1 MSPTIQ
7 LTPWKL
13 VILLC
18 GKCARKMDGGFG
30 PKGRDTLK
38 QALRTELT
46 ARGRRRDVRIIE
58 TRCLGI
64 CPKKA
69 VTAINAG
76 TPGVIVTV
84 KRRTAPDEA
93 LDLILEPLPDP
104 GGSGDG
110 GRIAD

>member
-1 MSPTIQ
+1 MIQ

-30 PKGRDTLK
+30 HKGRDTLK

-46 ARGRRRDVRIIE
+46 ARGRRREVRIME
-58 TRCLGI
+58 TRCLGV

-69 VTAINAG
+69 VTAINASA
-76 TPGVIVTV
+76 PGVIVTIPR
-84 KRRTAPDEA
+84 KTAPGAA
-93 LDLILEPLPDP
+93 LDLILAPLPDP
-104 GGSGDG
+104 DG
-110 GRIAD
+110 NEQATALVD